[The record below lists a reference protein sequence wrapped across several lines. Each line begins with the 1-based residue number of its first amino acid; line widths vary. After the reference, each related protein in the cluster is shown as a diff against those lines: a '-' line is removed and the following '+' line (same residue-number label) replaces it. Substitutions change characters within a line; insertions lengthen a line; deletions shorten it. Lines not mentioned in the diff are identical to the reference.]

1 MAKIVHQLNSHQ
13 SRNIPRRSSLK
24 PLISFWNYNKF
35 DKKMVEHGET
45 RTNPKNARKIK
56 LIDLMPTKVAMIP
69 IVRLFV
75 ETDAF
80 IDPKTID
87 Q

>member
-1 MAKIVHQLNSHQ
+1 
-13 SRNIPRRSSLK
+13 
-24 PLISFWNYNKF
+24 
-35 DKKMVEHGET
+35 MVEHGET

-56 LIDLMPTKVAMIP
+56 LIDLIPTKVALIP